1 MLKMSKLVDYGIVLL
16 TYMGSQGASKS
27 YNAKDLAQAT
37 SLPVAMVSKIL
48 KAFTRSGVLT
58 SRRGPQGGYSLSRTP
73 EQISVADIVVALE
86 GPIALTEC
94 LSEQAP
100 SCVIQVLCPT
110 RDHWK
115 RINRSVRD
123 ALERVTLAEMCGDI
137 TRGRRIPGVT
147 EVAATV
153 QRT

>member
-16 TYMGSQGASKS
+16 TYMGSQGAGRS
-27 YNAKDLAQAT
+27 YTARDLAQAT
-37 SLPVAMVSKIL
+37 SLPLAMVGKIL
-48 KAFTRSGVLT
+48 KAFTRGGVLR
-58 SRRGPQGGYSLSRTP
+58 SQLGAKGGYALARSP

-94 LSEQAP
+94 LSRQAP

-110 RDHWK
+110 RNHWK
-115 RINRSVRD
+115 QINHAVRE
-123 ALERVTLAEMCGDI
+123 ALDGVTLAEMCGDI
-137 TRGRRIPGVT
+137 ARKKRVPGVT

>member
-1 MLKMSKLVDYGIVLL
+1 MLKMSKVVDYGIVLL
-16 TYMGSQGASKS
+16 TYMGSDGPSKS
-27 YNAKDLAQAT
+27 YNAKDLARAT
-37 SLPVAMVSKIL
+37 SLPMAMVGKIL
-48 KAFTRSGVLT
+48 KAFTRNGVLT
-58 SRRGPQGGYSLSRTP
+58 SKRGVNGGYTLARSP

-110 RDHWK
+110 RNHWK
-115 RINRSVRD
+115 RINRAVKD
-123 ALERVTLAEMCGDI
+123 ALDRVTLAEMCGDI

-153 QRT
+153 HRT

>member
-16 TYMGSQGASKS
+16 TYMGSQGPRNS
-27 YNAKDLAQAT
+27 YNAKDLAKAT
-37 SLPVAMVSKIL
+37 SLPMAMVGKIL
-48 KAFTRSGVLT
+48 KAFTRGGVLV
-58 SRRGPQGGYSLSRTP
+58 SQRGAKGGYALARTP

-94 LSEQAP
+94 LSQQAP

-115 RINRSVRD
+115 RINHAVRD
-123 ALERVTLAEMCGDI
+123 VLERVTLAEMCGDI
-137 TRGRRIPGVT
+137 TRGRRVPGVT

-153 QRT
+153 QRA

>member
-16 TYMGSQGASKS
+16 TYMGSQGAHNS
-27 YNAKDLAQAT
+27 YNAKDLAKAT
-37 SLPVAMVSKIL
+37 ALPLAMVGKIL
-48 KAFTRSGVLT
+48 KAFTRGGLLT
-58 SRRGPQGGYSLSRTP
+58 SQRGAKGGYALARST

-94 LSEQAP
+94 LSQQAP

-115 RINRSVRD
+115 RINHAVRD
-123 ALERVTLAEMCGDI
+123 ALDRVTLAEMCGDI
-137 TRGRRIPGVT
+137 TRGRRVPGVT

>member
-16 TYMGSQGASKS
+16 TYMGTHGSAKP
-27 YNAKDLAQAT
+27 YNAKDLAEAT
-37 SLPVAMVSKIL
+37 ALPVAMVGKIL
-48 KAFTRSGVLT
+48 KAFTRGGLLRSQLGAK
-58 SRRGPQGGYSLSRTP
+58 GGYSLMRNP
-73 EQISVADIVVALE
+73 EQVSVADIVVALE

-110 RDHWK
+110 RNHWK
-115 RINRSVRD
+115 QINRTVREALDGCD
-123 ALERVTLAEMCGDI
+123 AGRSMRRHHARRRV
-137 TRGRRIPGVT
+137 PGVT

-153 QRT
+153 QRS

>member
-1 MLKMSKLVDYGIVLL
+1 MLKMSKIVDYGIVIL
-16 TYMGSQGASKS
+16 TYMGSHGSANP

-37 SLPVAMVSKIL
+37 SLPQAMVGKIL
-48 KAFTRSGVLT
+48 KAFTRGGLLSS
-58 SRRGPQGGYSLSRTP
+58 SRGAKGGYTLARLP
-73 EQISVADIVVALE
+73 EQVSVADIVVALE

-94 LSEQAP
+94 LSEKAP

-115 RINRSVRD
+115 RINRSVRE
-123 ALERVTLAEMCGDI
+123 ALERVTLAELCGDI
-137 TRGRRIPGVT
+137 TRGRRVPGVT
-147 EVAATV
+147 EVAASV